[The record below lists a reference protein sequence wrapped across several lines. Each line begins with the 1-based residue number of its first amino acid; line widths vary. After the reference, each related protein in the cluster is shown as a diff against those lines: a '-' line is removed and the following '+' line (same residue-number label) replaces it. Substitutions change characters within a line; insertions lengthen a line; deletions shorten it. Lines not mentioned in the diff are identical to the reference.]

1 VYPALAIVAALAP
14 KADVLWVGGE
24 GGMEASLVSR
34 SGIAFESI
42 PAAGLHGVGPRALPG
57 NLWRL
62 ASGIPA
68 AAAIVRRFKPNVL
81 LLTGGFVGVPVA
93 LAARRVPTVV
103 YVPDIEPGQALRWLS
118 RNARVVAV
126 TAEASRR
133 FYARRAN
140 VLVSGYPAR
149 PGLGALDRLEARRRL
164 GLAADKPV
172 LLVFGGSRGARS
184 INQAVWHR
192 LEELLDLAQVVH
204 VTGERDWPDLVPATK
219 SLSPDLSSRYHAY
232 AYLHEEMAWALAA
245 ADLAVSRAGASVLG
259 EFPIVGLPAVLV
271 PYPHAWRYQ
280 KVNAEYLSSRGAAVS
295 LPDDAIESELAPT
308 VLGLLSDP
316 RKLATMSDAMRR
328 LARPEAAG
336 TIAAE
341 IIRLAQEDGP
351 THG

>member
-1 VYPALAIVAALAP
+1 MYPALAIVAALGP
-14 KADVLWVGGE
+14 NADVLWVGGE
-24 GGMEASLVSR
+24 GGMEVPLVSR

-42 PAAGLHGVGPRALPG
+42 PAAGVHGVGPRALPG

-62 ASGIPA
+62 ARGVPA
-68 AAAIVRRFKPNVL
+68 AGAIVRRFKPEVL

-118 RNARVVAV
+118 RSARVVAV
-126 TAEASRR
+126 TADASRR
-133 FYARRAN
+133 FYPRRAN
-140 VLVSGYPAR
+140 VIVSGYPTR
-149 PGLGALDRLEARRRL
+149 PGLAALDRLEARRRL
-164 GLAADKPV
+164 GLAADRPV

-184 INQAVWHR
+184 INRAVWHH
-192 LEELLDLAQVVH
+192 LEELLQHAQVLH
-204 VTGERDWPDLVPATK
+204 ITGERDWPDLVPATE
-219 SLSPDLSSRYHAY
+219 SLSTDLSTGYHAY

-280 KVNAEYLSSRGAAVS
+280 KVNAEYLASRGAAVS
-295 LPDDAIESELAPT
+295 LPDEAIESGLAPT
-308 VLGLLSDP
+308 VIGLLSESE
-316 RKLATMSDAMRR
+316 RLVKMRDAVRR
-328 LARPEAAG
+328 LARPEAAA
-336 TIAAE
+336 TLAAE
-341 IIRLAQEDGP
+341 IIRLAQENGP